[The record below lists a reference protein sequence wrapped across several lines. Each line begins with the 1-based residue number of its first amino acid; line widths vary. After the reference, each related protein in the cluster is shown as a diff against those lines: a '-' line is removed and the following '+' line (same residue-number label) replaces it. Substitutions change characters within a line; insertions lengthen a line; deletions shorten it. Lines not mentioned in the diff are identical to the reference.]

1 MIVRG
6 RPFRF
11 GVQLRPQRTSWATY
25 SNAVRLA
32 EELGFDT
39 VWNSDHLLPASG
51 PEQDPR
57 FETLATLAAMAAL
70 TARIRVGTLVFG
82 ALYRDPATLAK
93 SAATVD
99 HISGGRLEFAIGAAW
114 SKREFKA
121 YGLHYPS
128 LGERY
133 ARLDETLEIVKSL
146 WTQTKT
152 SYSGHYYHL
161 ADAPFA
167 PKPLQQPF
175 PPITVGGVG
184 PEALRL
190 AAKHATAANLF
201 GSPDRVTE
209 LARALEGFC
218 ADVDRDF
225 DEIELSLHADLA
237 IGWHHQEAEALA
249 RRTATV
255 HGLSL
260 DSFDNWVIGNPDE
273 VIAQVKRYA
282 EVGVSHLIVHLDD
295 PFDAGVMRLLSDA
308 VIPALT

>member
-6 RPFRF
+6 RRFRF
-11 GVQLRPQRTSWATY
+11 GVQLRPQRTSWTTY
-25 SNAVRLA
+25 SNAVRLV

-51 PEQDPR
+51 PAQDPR
-57 FETLATLAAMAAL
+57 FETLTTLAAMAAL
-70 TARIRVGTLVFG
+70 TDRIRVGTLVFG

-99 HISGGRLEFAIGAAW
+99 HISNGRLEFAIGAAW

-128 LGERY
+128 LSERY
-133 ARLDETLEIVKSL
+133 ARLDETLEVVKSL
-146 WTQTKT
+146 WTHAKT
-152 SYSGHYYHL
+152 SYSGHYYRL

-167 PKPLQQPF
+167 PKPVQQPF

-190 AAKHATAANLF
+190 AAKHATAANVF
-201 GSPDRVTE
+201 GSPDQITE

-218 ADVDRDF
+218 AEVDRDF

-237 IGWHHQEAEALA
+237 IGWHHEDAEAVA
-249 RRTATV
+249 RRAAAA

-260 DSFDNWVIGNPDE
+260 DSSDNWIIGDPDE

-282 EVGVSHLIVHLDD
+282 EVGISHVIVHLDD
-295 PFDAGVMRLLSDA
+295 PFDTGLMHLLSGS
-308 VIPALT
+308 VIPALA

>member
-6 RPFRF
+6 RRFRF

-25 SNAVRLA
+25 SNAIRLV

-51 PEQDPR
+51 PARDPR
-57 FETLATLAAMAAL
+57 FETLTTLAAMATL
-70 TARIRVGTLVFG
+70 TDRIRVGTLVFG

-121 YGLHYPS
+121 YGLQYPS
-128 LGERY
+128 LAERY
-133 ARLDETLEIVKSL
+133 ARLDETLEVVKSL
-146 WTQTKT
+146 WTRATT
-152 SYSGHYYHL
+152 SYSGEYYRL
-161 ADAPFA
+161 ADAPFE

-190 AAKHATAANLF
+190 AAKHATAANVF
-201 GSPDRVTE
+201 GSPGQVTR
-209 LARALEGFC
+209 LAQTLDGFC
-218 ADVDRDF
+218 AEIDRDF

-237 IGWHHQEAEALA
+237 IARHHEDAEALA
-249 RRTATV
+249 LRTAAA
-255 HGLSL
+255 HALSL
-260 DSFDNWVIGNPDE
+260 DSSDNWIIGSPDE
-273 VIAQVKRYA
+273 VVAQVMRYA
-282 EVGVSHLIVHLDD
+282 EVGISHLIVHLDD
-295 PFDAGVMRLLSDA
+295 PFDAGLMHLLSDA

>member
-6 RPFRF
+6 RRFRF

-25 SNAVRLA
+25 SNAVRLV

-51 PEQDPR
+51 PAQDPR

-70 TARIRVGTLVFG
+70 TTRVRVGTLVFG

-99 HISGGRLEFAIGAAW
+99 HISGGRLEFAVGAAW
-114 SKREFKA
+114 SEREFKA
-121 YGLHYPS
+121 YGLYYPS
-128 LGERY
+128 LSERY
-133 ARLDETLEIVKSL
+133 ARLDETLEVVKSL
-146 WTQTKT
+146 WTHTKT
-152 SYSGHYYHL
+152 SYSGHYYRL
-161 ADAPFA
+161 DDAPFA
-167 PKPLQQPF
+167 PKPVQQPF

-184 PEALRL
+184 PQALRL
-190 AAKHATAANLF
+190 AAKHATAANVF
-201 GSPDRVTE
+201 GSPNRITE

-218 ADVDRDF
+218 HEVGRDF
-225 DEIELSLHADLA
+225 DEIEVSLHADLA
-237 IGWHHQEAEALA
+237 ISPHHQDAEALA

-260 DSFDNWVIGNPDE
+260 DSPDNWIIGGPDE

-282 EVGVSHLIVHLDD
+282 AVGVSHLIVHLDD
-295 PFDAGVMRLLSDA
+295 PFDAGVMRLLSEA
-308 VIPALT
+308 VIPALS